1 MYFIYFISLYF
12 YSYIKKKYKNVCIR
26 TILIFQFS
34 VLWSSFGVAEMGIK
48 ILIKIWNKT
57 AVHAALWSGHF
68 YVL

>member
-48 ILIKIWNKT
+48 ILIKI
-57 AVHAALWSGHF
+57 
-68 YVL
+68 